1 MLSPGALKRLI
12 KEEEM
17 LTKSADDEG
26 RLFKAYPSTSQGAK
40 NYRVWDIYFT
50 LNDPDSLYAGKVI
63 KAVMEFPNCYPLQPP
78 TLRFVSK
85 MFHPNIYPDGRVC
98 ISILE
103 EDNIPD
109 PTGYAKPED
118 KWAPVQ
124 NIRTVLL
131 SIVVV
136 INSPNIE
143 SPANVDASVMF
154 RENREKYNK
163 TVREL
168 AESEDERIRGA
179 DPRARE
185 VAAGTGGKR
194 LNKD

>member
-1 MLSPGALKRLI
+1 M
-12 KEEEM
+12 
-17 LTKSADDEG
+17 
-26 RLFKAYPSTSQGAK
+26 
-40 NYRVWDIYFT
+40 
-50 LNDPDSLYAGKVI
+50 YAGKVI
-63 KAVMEFPNCYPLQPP
+63 KASMEFPDCYPLHPP
-78 TLRFVSK
+78 SLKFVSK
-85 MFHPNIYPDGRVC
+85 MFHPNVYTDGRVC

-103 EDNIPD
+103 EDLPD

-154 RENREKYNK
+154 REDRAKYEK
-163 TVREL
+163 TVKEL
-168 AESEDERIRGA
+168 AKSEDEKLRNTDPRIR
-179 DPRARE
+179 E
-185 VAAGTGGKR
+185 IIEI
-194 LNKD
+194 NEE

>member
-1 MLSPGALKRLI
+1 MLA
-12 KEEEM
+12 
-17 LTKSADDEG
+17 KSVDDEG
-26 RLFKAYPSTSQGAK
+26 KLFRAYPSVHQGVK
-40 NYRVWDIYFT
+40 NYKFWDIYFT
-50 LNDPDSLYAGKVI
+50 LNDDDSLYAGKII
-63 KAVMEFPNCYPLQPP
+63 KASMEFPDCYPLHPP

-85 MFHPNIYPDGRVC
+85 MFHPNVYTDGRVC

-103 EDNIPD
+103 EDLPD

-154 RENREKYNK
+154 RENRAKYEK
-163 TVREL
+163 TVKEL
-168 AESEDERIRGA
+168 ARIEDEKIRNGDPRIRNMTHG
-179 DPRARE
+179 
-185 VAAGTGGKR
+185 
-194 LNKD
+194 